1 MRGVDNNLLAL
12 LAGAIL
18 LLGAARAWADE
29 FDTLNINGGMTVIN
43 DSNLFRLSGSAD
55 PNVVLGKSSTADQIV
70 VTSVGAR
77 LAKPYSL
84 QRFELSASL
93 VDYRYQSAKF
103 LNFSAFNYDAAWR
116 FSLTP
121 RLKGSL
127 TADRSETLN
136 SFVDF
141 RAFVRNVRTEENN
154 RFNAEYEIDG
164 VWRLI
169 GGASQSKIQNAQ
181 LFVQQQ
187 DFKSTAAEFGAK
199 YAFPSGSFI
208 SGLTRAQA
216 GNYFKLAQPVA
227 ASLFDNRFD
236 QTEYEARGYWL
247 TSGKSSLDTRL
258 AYVERKHPTFAER
271 DFSGLVGNASFNWGI
286 SGKTRLVSSVS
297 RDLASFVQTSS
308 SYTRNDRLSVGPV
321 WEVSPKAVVR
331 ARLDYSS
338 RAFLGPVAA
347 TPFNNRSDKL
357 RTLYLGTDWQ
367 PYRWVT
373 MSASLQNDKRTSNL
387 AGLDFASTQVTV
399 SAQLTF

>member
-1 MRGVDNNLLAL
+1 MRVVDNNFLAMVVAL
-12 LAGAIL
+12 LL

-29 FDTLNINGGMTVIN
+29 FDTINFNGGVTVVN
-43 DSNLFRLSGSAD
+43 DSNLFRLSGTAD

-84 QRFELSASL
+84 QRFELNASL
-93 VDYRYQSAKF
+93 VDYRYQSARF
-103 LNFSAFNYDAAWR
+103 LNFAAFNYDAAWR
-116 FSLTP
+116 WSLTP
-121 RLKGSL
+121 RLRGSL

-199 YAFPSGSFI
+199 YACPSGSFI
-208 SGLTRAQA
+208 SGLARAQA
-216 GNYFKLAQPVA
+216 GSYFKLPQPVA

-247 TSGKSSLDTRL
+247 LSGKSSLDTRL
-258 AYVERKHPTFAER
+258 AYFERKHPTFSQR
-271 DFSGLVGNASFNWGI
+271 NFSGVVGNTSFNWGI
-286 SGKTRLVSSVS
+286 SGKTRLITSVS
-297 RDLASFVQTSS
+297 RELASFVQSASFVQPSS
-308 SYTRNDRLSVGPV
+308 SYTRNDRLSVG
-321 WEVSPKAVVR
+321 
-331 ARLDYSS
+331 SS
-338 RAFLGPVAA
+338 R
-347 TPFNNRSDKL
+347 
-357 RTLYLGTDWQ
+357 
-367 PYRWVT
+367 
-373 MSASLQNDKRTSNL
+373 
-387 AGLDFASTQVTV
+387 
-399 SAQLTF
+399 